1 MPAPPCGAQVS
12 ATHCDYSVGA
22 DEAALRAA
30 VQRCCGEGGPAAA
43 AAPEG
48 SEVLVVNLSVAAA
61 RDILP
66 AAMPQARRAASFVAT
81 P

>member
-1 MPAPPCGAQVS
+1 MQVS

-30 VQRCCGEGGPAAA
+30 VQRCCGGGGPAAVA
-43 AAPEG
+43 AAREG